1 MQTSCAEGDLENADA
16 DFCLWIMVC
25 KVLILKKEGNPQ
37 SHYLFP

>member
-1 MQTSCAEGDLENADA
+1 MQTRCAEGDIESADA
-16 DFCLWIMVC
+16 DPRLWIMVC